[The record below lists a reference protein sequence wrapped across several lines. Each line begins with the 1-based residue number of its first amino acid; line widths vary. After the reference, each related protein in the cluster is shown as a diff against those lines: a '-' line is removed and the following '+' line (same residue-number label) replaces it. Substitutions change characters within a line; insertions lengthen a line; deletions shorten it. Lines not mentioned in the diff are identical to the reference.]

1 MDLNRGDIMN
11 NVDMLKLAQDAI
23 RTVLFVSAPMLI
35 ISLVVGL
42 IVSVI
47 QAVTQIQ
54 EATLAFVPKIVAV
67 FLSLLLFG
75 PWIIK
80 LVTQFTS
87 ELLTNINMYI
97 Y

>member
-1 MDLNRGDIMN
+1 MSNP
-11 NVDMLKLAQDAI
+11 DMIQLAQDAI
-23 RTVLFVSAPMLI
+23 KTVLFVSAPMLLL
-35 ISLVVGL
+35 SLIVGL

-54 EATLAFVPKIVAV
+54 EATLSFVPKIVAV

-75 PWIIK
+75 PWIMK
-80 LVTQFTS
+80 MLLQLTS
-87 ELLTNINMYI
+87 GLLSNLNLYI

>member
-1 MDLNRGDIMN
+1 MN
-11 NVDMLKLAQDAI
+11 DVDMLKLAQDAI
-23 RTVLFVSAPMLI
+23 TTVIFTAAPMLV
-35 ISLVVGL
+35 ISLTVGL

-67 FLSLLLFG
+67 FLSLLIFG
-75 PWIIK
+75 PWIAG
-80 LVTQFTS
+80 
-87 ELLTNINMYI
+87 LLAEFASGLLMNLNLYV

>member
-1 MDLNRGDIMN
+1 MN

-23 RTVLFVSAPMLI
+23 RTVLFVAAPMLI
-35 ISLVVGL
+35 ISLTVGL

-54 EATLAFVPKIVAV
+54 EATLAFVPKIIAV
-67 FLSLLLFG
+67 FLSMLFFG
-75 PWIIK
+75 PWIINV
-80 LVTQFTS
+80 VTEFTS
-87 ELLTNINMYI
+87 DLLANINLYI

>member
-1 MDLNRGDIMN
+1 MENI
-11 NVDMLKLAQDAI
+11 DMLKLAQDAI
-23 RTVLFVSAPMLI
+23 STVIFTAAPMLV
-35 ISLVVGL
+35 ISLAVGL

-54 EATLAFVPKIVAV
+54 EATLAFVPKILAV
-67 FLSLLLFG
+67 FISLLIFG

-80 LVTQFTS
+80 LITEFAS
-87 ELLTNINMYI
+87 GLLANINLYI

>member
-1 MDLNRGDIMN
+1 MYNG
-11 NVDMLKLAQDAI
+11 DMLKLAQDAI
-23 RTVLFVSAPMLI
+23 RTVLYVSAPMLLLSLI
-35 ISLVVGL
+35 VGLVVS
-42 IVSVI
+42 II

-54 EATLAFVPKIVAV
+54 EATLAFVPKIIAV

-80 LVTQFTS
+80 LMTQFA
-87 ELLTNINMYI
+87 EDLLTNINLYI

>member
-1 MDLNRGDIMN
+1 MN
-11 NVDMLKLAQDAI
+11 NVDMLKIAQDAI
-23 RTVLFVSAPMLI
+23 RTVLFVSAPMLVV
-35 ISLVVGL
+35 SLAVGL

>member
-1 MDLNRGDIMN
+1 MN
-11 NVDMLKLAQDAI
+11 NGDMLKLAQDAI
-23 RTVLFVSAPMLI
+23 RTVLFASAPMLL

-67 FLSLLLFG
+67 FISLILFG

-80 LVTQFTS
+80 LMTQFAS
-87 ELLTNINMYI
+87 DLLTNINFYI
-97 Y
+97 H

>member
-1 MDLNRGDIMN
+1 MN

-23 RTVLFVSAPMLI
+23 RTVLFASAPMLI

-42 IVSVI
+42 IVSII

-80 LVTQFTS
+80 LMVQLTS
-87 ELLTNINMYI
+87 ELLTNINLYI

>member
-1 MDLNRGDIMN
+1 MN
-11 NVDMLKLAQDAI
+11 NADMLKLAQDSI
-23 RTVLFVSAPMLI
+23 RTVLFVAAPMLI

-54 EATLAFVPKIVAV
+54 EATLAFVPKIIAV
-67 FLSLLLFG
+67 FVSILIFG
-75 PWIIK
+75 PWIIN
-80 LVTQFTS
+80 LITEFAS
-87 ELLTNINMYI
+87 GLFSNINIYI

>member
-1 MDLNRGDIMN
+1 ME

-35 ISLVVGL
+35 VSLVVGL

-80 LVTQFTS
+80 LMTQFTS
-87 ELLTNINMYI
+87 ELLTNINIYI

>member
-1 MDLNRGDIMN
+1 MN
-11 NVDMLKLAQDAI
+11 NGDMLKLAQEAI
-23 RTVLFVSAPMLI
+23 RTVIFTAAPMLV
-35 ISLVVGL
+35 ISLTVGL

-67 FLSLLLFG
+67 FISLLIFG
-75 PWIIK
+75 PWISK
-80 LVTQFTS
+80 LLTQFS
-87 ELLTNINMYI
+87 IGLLENINLYV

>member
-1 MDLNRGDIMN
+1 MN

-23 RTVLFVSAPMLI
+23 RTVLFMSAPMLV

-54 EATLAFVPKIVAV
+54 
-67 FLSLLLFG
+67 
-75 PWIIK
+75 
-80 LVTQFTS
+80 
-87 ELLTNINMYI
+87 
-97 Y
+97 

>member
-1 MDLNRGDIMN
+1 MS

-23 RTVLFVSAPMLI
+23 TTVIFTAAPMLI
-35 ISLVVGL
+35 ISLTVGL

-54 EATLAFVPKIVAV
+54 EATLAFVPKIIAV
-67 FLSLLLFG
+67 FLSLLIFG
-75 PWIIK
+75 PWIIR
-80 LVTQFTS
+80 LIS
-87 ELLTNINMYI
+87 EFASGLLMNLNLYV

>member
-1 MDLNRGDIMN
+1 MN

-23 RTVLFVSAPMLI
+23 TTVIFAAAPMLV
-35 ISLVVGL
+35 ISLTIGL

-54 EATLAFVPKIVAV
+54 EQTLAFVPKILGV
-67 FLSLLLFG
+67 FISLLIFG
-75 PWIIK
+75 PWILG
-80 LVTQFTS
+80 LVS
-87 ELLTNINMYI
+87 EFASRLLMNLNLYV

>member
-1 MDLNRGDIMN
+1 MN
-11 NVDMLKLAQDAI
+11 NVDMTRLAQDAI
-23 RTVLFVSAPMLI
+23 RTVLFTAAPMLV

-80 LVTQFTS
+80 LMIQFTS
-87 ELLTNINMYI
+87 ELLININTYV

>member
-1 MDLNRGDIMN
+1 MN

-23 RTVLFVSAPMLI
+23 RTVLFVSAPMLV

-42 IVSVI
+42 VVSVI

-54 EATLAFVPKIVAV
+54 DATLAFVPKIVAV
-67 FLSLLLFG
+67 FLSILIFG

-80 LVTQFTS
+80 LVTEFTA
-87 ELLTNINMYI
+87 ELLTNINLYI

>member
-1 MDLNRGDIMN
+1 MN
-11 NVDMLKLAQDAI
+11 NVDMLKLAQNAI
-23 RTVLFVSAPMLI
+23 TTVIFTAAPMLI
-35 ISLVVGL
+35 ISLTVGL

-54 EATLAFVPKIVAV
+54 EATLAFVPKIIAV
-67 FLSLLLFG
+67 FLSLLIFG

-80 LVTQFTS
+80 LISEFTS
-87 ELLTNINMYI
+87 GLLMNLNLYV

>member
-1 MDLNRGDIMN
+1 MN

-23 RTVLFVSAPMLI
+23 RTVLFVSAPMLL
-35 ISLVVGL
+35 ISLSVGL

-54 EATLAFVPKIVAV
+54 EATLAFVPKIIAV
-67 FLSLLLFG
+67 FLSMLLFG

-80 LVTQFTS
+80 LITEFATG
-87 ELLTNINMYI
+87 LLTNINLYV

>member
-1 MDLNRGDIMN
+1 MN
-11 NVDMLKLAQDAI
+11 NGDMLKLAQDAI
-23 RTVLFVSAPMLI
+23 RTVLFTAAPMLV
-35 ISLVVGL
+35 ISLAVGL

-67 FLSLLLFG
+67 FLSLLIFG

-80 LVTQFTS
+80 LVVQFTT
-87 ELLTNINMYI
+87 ELLANINLYV

>member
-1 MDLNRGDIMN
+1 MQA
-11 NVDMLKLAQDAI
+11 DMMKLAQDAI
-23 RTVLFVSAPMLI
+23 RTVLFVSSPMLM

-42 IVSVI
+42 VVSVI

-54 EATLAFVPKIVAV
+54 EATLAFVPKIVGV
-67 FLSLLLFG
+67 FISMLIFG

-80 LVTQFTS
+80 TVLSFTS
-87 ELLTNINMYI
+87 GLLGNLNLYI

>member
-1 MDLNRGDIMN
+1 MN
-11 NVDMLKLAQDAI
+11 NGDMLKLAQDAI
-23 RTVLFVSAPMLI
+23 RTVIFTAAPMLL

-42 IVSVI
+42 VVSVI

-67 FLSLLLFG
+67 FISLLLFG

-80 LVTQFTS
+80 LMTQFAGD
-87 ELLTNINMYI
+87 LLENINLYI
-97 Y
+97 H

>member
-1 MDLNRGDIMN
+1 MN
-11 NVDMLKLAQDAI
+11 NGDMLKLAQDAI
-23 RTVLFVSAPMLI
+23 RTVLFTSAPMLL

-80 LVTQFTS
+80 LTTQFTS
-87 ELLTNINMYI
+87 ELLTNINLYVH
-97 Y
+97 

>member
-1 MDLNRGDIMN
+1 MS

-23 RTVLFVSAPMLI
+23 RTVLFVAAPILG
-35 ISLVVGL
+35 ISLTVGL
-42 IVSVI
+42 VVSII

-67 FLSLLLFG
+67 FVSLLLLG

-80 LVTQFTS
+80 LLLQFAS
-87 ELLTNINMYI
+87 ELLSNINLYI